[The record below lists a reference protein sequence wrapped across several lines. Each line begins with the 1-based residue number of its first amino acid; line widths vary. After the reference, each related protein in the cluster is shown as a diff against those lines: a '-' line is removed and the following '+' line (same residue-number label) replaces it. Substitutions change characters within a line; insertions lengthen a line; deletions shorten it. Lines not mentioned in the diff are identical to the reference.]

1 MAYKQRSNGLP
12 FKQMGSTPAKQYSA
26 KIGPA
31 NEPGK
36 TKELRRAADAVPLGN
51 EYDAEYNEKRKN
63 YKESQGYEKTSKVP
77 VKQTRKQPT
86 YEGTDEYRKE
96 EDIPKNEFK
105 KRGVKKGELKD
116 LRSNDKNIDLDKGG
130 FEPVKNSGFGP
141 RVDGSGQKELKKS
154 KPRHPGRKVMQDGK
168 KVDAIHKGKVV
179 KGNWQPHQF
188 RN

>member
-96 EDIPKNEFK
+96 EDIPKKEFK
-105 KRGVKKGELKD
+105 DKGVKKVDENKYPKPNFEIHSYEVD
-116 LRSNDKNIDLDKGG
+116 LSKK
-130 FEPVKNSGFGP
+130 SGFGP
-141 RVDGSGQKELKKS
+141 STAFGGSKNRELVKDKKVET
-154 KPRHPGRKVMQDGK
+154 KKVMKDGK

-179 KGNWQPHQF
+179 KGNFQPHQF
-188 RN
+188 RD